1 MARTK
6 MAGKPKSV
14 QLAIKASRAAKK
26 AVKENNPLSTPLTSA
41 VPSPPLT
48 SRVPSNP
55 KFLAFQVNGNV
66 NVNRYPFL
74 KIDDMNTLSNYS
86 PYSVV
91 YKGFTYA
98 TVEHAYQAQK
108 YFHSN
113 NPELMSMFYLGGS
126 VGSPADAKRAGSRM
140 GMLIRGVVMN
150 KGFLYARDQIM
161 EDLVASK
168 INRHAD
174 IREIL
179 HACRQNDI
187 TLVYTSPQ
195 EDKYWG
201 ANKNGYA
208 VKGANPDTGL
218 NKLGELFNR
227 LPII

>member
-1 MARTK
+1 

-26 AVKENNPLSTPLTSA
+26 AVKENNPLPTPLTS
-41 VPSPPLT
+41 V
-48 SRVPSNP
+48 VPSNA
-55 KFLAFQVNGNV
+55 KFLAFQPNAKNS
-66 NVNRYPFL
+66 RYPFL
-74 KIDDMNTLSNYS
+74 KIDDMHYLSNYS
-86 PYSVV
+86 PHSVV

-108 YFHSN
+108 YFHSK
-113 NPELMSMFYLGGS
+113 NPEFMSKFQLGGS
-126 VGSPADAKRAGSRM
+126 IGSPADAKRVGSRM
-140 GMLIRGVVMN
+140 GMIIRGLVLN
-150 KGFLYARDQIM
+150 PGFLYARDQIM
-161 EDLVASK
+161 EDLIASK

-187 TLVYTSPQ
+187 TLVYTSPM
-195 EDKYWG
+195 DKYWG
-201 ANKNGYA
+201 ANKQGFA
-208 VKGANPDTGL
+208 VNGANPDTGL